1 MAKRKKT
8 TLSGFSLV
16 EMILVVAISAIIATA
31 AGQIFLSQM
40 KTFDN
45 NKEVQKNVE
54 SGRSAIELM
63 SKNIRMSK
71 YAMKSGSGNPTVY
84 FYNPSQGQCISY
96 QFNLTAKTLGSYS
109 CHPASYDTNNNPDGQ
124 CAGPGATC
132 FPGTITYATLAE
144 NVTGDFYLTSTN
156 RSTPPFS
163 IGRATII
170 ITTSPGMEIERTLG
184 TSVSFMDYDGILQ

>member
-8 TLSGFSLV
+8 SLSGFSLV
-16 EMILVVAISAIIATA
+16 EMILVVAISAIIAVA

-71 YAMKSGSGNPTVY
+71 YATKSGSGNPTVY
-84 FYNPSQGQCISY
+84 LYNPSQGRCLSY
-96 QFNLTAKTLGSYS
+96 QFDLSTKALKSAFCNPSFDTSGNPVGECFSSGSCFDGSTVYS
-109 CHPASYDTNNNPDGQ
+109 S
-124 CAGPGATC
+124 
-132 FPGTITYATLAE
+132 IAE

-156 RSTPPFS
+156 RATTPFS

-170 ITTSPGMEIERTLG
+170 ITTSPGAEIERTLE
-184 TSVSFMDYDGILQ
+184 TSVSFIDYDGILQ